1 MQLCGRSSG
10 QDRRWGSCRI
20 PHCAPERWRQV
31 LGSARSCA
39 VALGDFGE
47 AAREA
52 LPALEVALDYDCG
65 STDGTWDARA
75 REAVGDAIE
84 RIKDPSAASSL
95 PGHGYRYEFG
105 GIY

>member
-1 MQLCGRSSG
+1 
-10 QDRRWGSCRI
+10 
-20 PHCAPERWRQV
+20 
-31 LGSARSCA
+31 
-39 VALGDFGE
+39 
-47 AAREA
+47 